1 MAPLLV
7 DIHTHIYPP
16 SYIALLSARTT
27 TPYIAQPPPPTPTSP
42 LPPPRLIILP
52 SDDDASIP
60 PSARGRPID
69 ASYSSVAAKLAFM
82 EQHSIA
88 ASVVSLANPWLDFLP
103 ASAAAAA
110 ARAVNDDMHALC
122 AAHPRRLFALGALPV
137 SAPAPALVAEVHRLA
152 GLPLVRGCILG
163 TTGLGA
169 GLDDPALD
177 SLWGALE
184 ATQLLAFIHPH
195 YGLPKE
201 VFGPRAAESGHVLP
215 LALGF
220 PLETTVAFV
229 RMYLAGV
236 FERFPR
242 LRVLLAHAGGAVP
255 FLAGRVESC
264 VRHERVGGQ
273 GRGKKD
279 VWGVLRR
286 NVWLDGVVYSAVGL
300 KAAVEAVG
308 RERVLWGTDHPF
320 FPPVGEEEEGEGGEG
335 EGGWLSVRM
344 NVEAVEGAFRG
355 DRAGAEGVLGG
366 NAVRLLGLELEEREV
381 GKGGG
386 VGEEDGEKSEDDGVE
401 EVALY

>member
-27 TPYIAQPPPPTPTSP
+27 TPYIAQPPPPTPPSP

-52 SDDDASIP
+52 SDDDPAIP

-69 ASYSSVAAKLAFM
+69 ASYSSITAKLAFM
-82 EQHSIA
+82 AQHSIA
-88 ASVVSLANPWLDFLP
+88 TSIISLANPWLDFLP
-103 ASAAAAA
+103 PTTAAAT
-110 ARAVNDDMHALC
+110 ARAINDDMHALC
-122 AAHPRRLFALGALPV
+122 AAHPGRLFAFGALPV
-137 SAPAPALVAEVHRLA
+137 SAPPAALVAEVHRLA
-152 GLPLVRGCILG
+152 ALPLLKGLILG

-177 SLWGALE
+177 PLWAALE
-184 ATQLLAFIHPH
+184 STQQLAFIHPH
-195 YGLPKE
+195 YGLPAE
-201 VFGPRAAESGHVLP
+201 VFGPRAAASGHVLP

-229 RMYLAGV
+229 RMFVAGV

-264 VRHERVGGQ
+264 VRHERVGAQ
-273 GRGKKD
+273 GRGTRD
-279 VWGVLRR
+279 VWDVLRR
-286 NVWLDGVVYSAVGL
+286 NVWLDGVVYSSVGL
-300 KAAVEAVG
+300 RAAVEAVG

-320 FPPVGEEEEGEGGEG
+320 FPPVGEGEG
-335 EGGWLSVRM
+335 EGEWLSVRM
-344 NVEAVEGAFRG
+344 NVEAVEGVFGG
-355 DRAGAEGVLGG
+355 DREGAEGVLGG
-366 NAVRLLGLELEEREV
+366 NAVRLLGLDLGGSAGER
-381 GKGGG
+381 KK
-386 VGEEDGEKSEDDGVE
+386 EEDGEKSEDAV
-401 EVALY
+401 

>member
-42 LPPPRLIILP
+42 LPAPRLIILP
-52 SDDDASIP
+52 SDDDPSLP

-69 ASYSSVAAKLAFM
+69 ASYSSITTKLAFM
-82 EQHSIA
+82 AQHSIA
-88 ASVVSLANPWLDFLP
+88 TSIISLANPWLDFLP
-103 ASAAAAA
+103 PATAAAT
-110 ARAVNDDMHALC
+110 ARAINDDLHALC
-122 AAHPRRLFALGALPV
+122 AAHPGRLFAFGTLPV
-137 SAPAPALVAEVHRLA
+137 SAPPPALVAEVHRLA
-152 GLPLVRGCILG
+152 TLPRIKGLILG

-177 SLWGALE
+177 PLWAALQ
-184 ATQLLAFIHPH
+184 ATQQLAFIHPH
-195 YGLPKE
+195 YGLPAE
-201 VFGPRAAESGHVLP
+201 VFGPRAHASGHVLP

-229 RMYLAGV
+229 RMFVAGV

-255 FLAGRVESC
+255 FLAGRVDSC
-264 VRHERVGGQ
+264 VRHERVGAQ
-273 GRGKKD
+273 GRGKRD
-279 VWGVLRR
+279 VWDVLRS

-300 KAAVEAVG
+300 RAAVEAVG

-320 FPPVGEEEEGEGGEG
+320 FPPVGEGDGGGE
-335 EGGWLSVRM
+335 WLSVRM
-344 NVEAVEGAFRG
+344 NVEAVEGAFVG
-355 DRAGAEGVLGG
+355 DKDGAEGVLGG
-366 NAVRLLGLELEEREV
+366 NAVRLLGLEL
-381 GKGGG
+381 GGGG
-386 VGEEDGEKSEDDGVE
+386 VGERSAGGGEREEDGEKSEDAV
-401 EVALY
+401 